1 MSEGGG
7 NQVEVEKKENDRR
20 VEQEKI
26 RKTGEVKKRRR

>member
-26 RKTGEVKKRRR
+26 RKTEAR